1 MEAREV
7 GTGGGVPARPDGTGR
22 ERVAVAGAVAVS
34 RSQQVGLGDAQAPG
48 GGDTGA
54 DGSPSRPSKN
64 NRHVGSDPIEPSD
77 LPGPSRR
84 PLAVEAGATLRDEA
98 RAVKVGPGDVVPL
111 SKIGAD
117 DLDPDDEIQA
127 RPTYRVVRE
136 WRRWMLSYRNSHIE
150 YESDE
155 GETVRAPLE
164 NSYQTDYARR
174 YYARMKDLERAVE
187 REYESLTTV
196 MLTFT
201 ASHRNAEG
209 LWRCPAD
216 HISDVRDGWDTA
228 RKHLYDVLDGYRWE
242 YARILE
248 PHRDGYGH
256 LHVALFIEADEL
268 EAERFR
274 PVMESHVGR
283 VGSAG
288 SEAHGLDQAG
298 LGDAVSVSAE
308 LDSLA
313 GYLSEYL
320 GAFADGT
327 ALDRPM
333 NEQTFLAV
341 TWATNS
347 RRLDFSNG
355 AQSLIADER
364 FRRETGLRPED
375 RGEADSGDESAPSG
389 GATEEGPTW
398 TVDALCEVEGREP
411 NYYDPTAGGI
421 RGGPID
427 GRDGVDPPRRVD

>member
-1 MEAREV
+1 
-7 GTGGGVPARPDGTGR
+7 
-22 ERVAVAGAVAVS
+22 
-34 RSQQVGLGDAQAPG
+34 
-48 GGDTGA
+48 
-54 DGSPSRPSKN
+54 
-64 NRHVGSDPIEPSD
+64 
-77 LPGPSRR
+77 
-84 PLAVEAGATLRDEA
+84 
-98 RAVKVGPGDVVPL
+98 VKVGPGDVVPL
-111 SKIGAD
+111 SKIGD
-117 DLDPDDEIQA
+117 DALDPDDEIQA

-136 WRRWMLSYRNSHIE
+136 WRRWMRSYRNSHIE
-150 YESDE
+150 YQSDE

-164 NSYQTDYARR
+164 NSYQTAYAKR

-209 LWRCPAD
+209 GWRCPAD

-248 PHRDGYGH
+248 PHQDGYGH
-256 LHVALFIEADEL
+256 LHVAVFVEADGL
-268 EAERFR
+268 DAEAFR
-274 PVMESHVGR
+274 PVMESHVRR
-283 VGSAG
+283 VESAG
-288 SEAHGLDQAG
+288 SEAHGLDVDG
-298 LGDAVSVSAE
+298 LGDTVSVGDDGE
-308 LDSLA
+308 IDSLA

-320 GAFADGT
+320 GAFTDGT

-333 NEQTFLAV
+333 NEQAFLAV

-375 RGEADSGDESAPSG
+375 RGGDESADESAASD
-389 GATEEGPTW
+389 GAESEGPTW
-398 TVDALCEVEGREP
+398 EVRSLCQVSDREP
-411 NYYDPTAGGI
+411 NYYDPTSGGVD
-421 RGGPID
+421 GGPID

>member
-1 MEAREV
+1 VQA
-7 GTGGGVPARPDGTGR
+7 GT
-22 ERVAVAGAVAVS
+22 S
-34 RSQQVGLGDAQAPG
+34 
-48 GGDTGA
+48 
-54 DGSPSRPSKN
+54 
-64 NRHVGSDPIEPSD
+64 
-77 LPGPSRR
+77 
-84 PLAVEAGATLRDEA
+84 LRDEA

-111 SKIGAD
+111 SKIGD
-117 DLDPDDEIQA
+117 DGLDPDDEIQA

-136 WRRWMLSYRNSHIE
+136 WRRWMRSYRNSHIE
-150 YESDE
+150 YQDDD
-155 GETVRAPLE
+155 GEVVRAPLE
-164 NSYQTDYARR
+164 NSYQTEYAKR

-187 REYESLTTV
+187 REFESLTTV

-209 LWRCPAD
+209 QWRCPAD

-228 RKHLYDVLDGYRWE
+228 RKRLYDVLDGYRWE

-248 PHRDGYGH
+248 PHQDGYGH
-256 LHVALFIEADEL
+256 LHVAVFVEADDL

-274 PVMESHVGR
+274 PVMQSHVDR
-283 VGSAG
+283 VASAG

-298 LGDAVSVSAE
+298 LGDTVSVGGDGE
-308 LDSLA
+308 IDSLA

-320 GAFADGT
+320 GAFTDGT

-333 NEQTFLAV
+333 NEQVFLAV

-355 AQSLIADER
+355 AQALIADER

-375 RGEADSGDESAPSG
+375 RGGDESDGERPASDGGESEESG
-389 GATEEGPTW
+389 W
-398 TVDALCEVEGREP
+398 TVRRLCEVADGGP

-421 RGGPID
+421 RAGPID
-427 GRDGVDPPRRVD
+427 GRAGVDPPRRVD

>member
-1 MEAREV
+1 M
-7 GTGGGVPARPDGTGR
+7 
-22 ERVAVAGAVAVS
+22 S
-34 RSQQVGLGDAQAPG
+34 RAQGPG
-48 GGDTGA
+48 GADSSA
-54 DGSPSRPSKN
+54 DGSPSRLSKN
-64 NRHVGSDPIEPSD
+64 NRHGHADPIEPSD

-84 PLAVEAGATLRDEA
+84 PLAVESGATLRDEA

-111 SKIGAD
+111 SKIGD
-117 DLDPDDEIQA
+117 DGLDPDDEIQA

-150 YESDE
+150 YQSDE

-209 LWRCPAD
+209 RWRCPAD
-216 HISDVRDGWDTA
+216 HMSDVRDGWDTA
-228 RKHLYDVLDGYRWE
+228 RKHLYDVLGGYRWE
-242 YARILE
+242 YARIME

-256 LHVALFIEADEL
+256 LHVAVFVETDGLDAEA
-268 EAERFR
+268 FR

-283 VGSAG
+283 VESAG
-288 SEAHGLDQAG
+288 SEAHGLDQQG
-298 LGDAVSVSAE
+298 LGDTVSVSAE

-320 GAFADGT
+320 GAFTDGT
-327 ALDRPM
+327 ALDRPL
-333 NEQTFLAV
+333 NEQAFLAV

-355 AQSLIADER
+355 AQALIADER

-375 RGEADSGDESAPSG
+375 RGGDESGAGEALESG
-389 GATEEGPTW
+389 GESEGPTW
-398 TVDALCEVEGREP
+398 EVRSLCEVEGREP
-411 NYYDPTAGGI
+411 RYYDPTTGGI
-421 RGGPID
+421 EAGPID
-427 GRDGVDPPRRVD
+427 GRDGVDPPREVP

>member
-1 MEAREV
+1 
-7 GTGGGVPARPDGTGR
+7 
-22 ERVAVAGAVAVS
+22 
-34 RSQQVGLGDAQAPG
+34 
-48 GGDTGA
+48 
-54 DGSPSRPSKN
+54 
-64 NRHVGSDPIEPSD
+64 
-77 LPGPSRR
+77 
-84 PLAVEAGATLRDEA
+84 
-98 RAVKVGPGDVVPL
+98 VKVGPGDVVPL
-111 SKIGAD
+111 SKIGD
-117 DLDPDDEIQA
+117 DALDPDDEIQA

-150 YESDE
+150 YQSDD

-209 LWRCPAD
+209 RWRCPAD
-216 HISDVRDGWDTA
+216 HMSDVRDGWDTA

-242 YARILE
+242 YARIME

-256 LHVALFIEADEL
+256 LHVAVFVETDGLDAEA
-268 EAERFR
+268 FR

-283 VGSAG
+283 VESAG
-288 SEAHGLDQAG
+288 SEAHGLDQQG
-298 LGDAVSVSAE
+298 LGDTVSVSAE

-320 GAFADGT
+320 GAFTDGT

-333 NEQTFLAV
+333 NEQAFLAV

-355 AQSLIADER
+355 AQALIADER

-375 RGEADSGDESAPSG
+375 RGGDESGGGEAAESG
-389 GATEEGPTW
+389 GESEGRTW
-398 TVDALCEVEGREP
+398 TVRRLCEVEGRSP
-411 NYYDPTAGGI
+411 DYYDPTTGGVES
-421 RGGPID
+421 GPID
-427 GRDGVDPPRRVD
+427 GRDGVDPPREVA